1 MAINPNMAP
10 RVRPLIS
17 CWIKYSI
24 PRELPLPS
32 ISPFEPGRRPT
43 VVGDNLTHAIDKP
56 QQLRHQ
62 AVTVDRSPR
71 TAPHSDAARELSK
84 FCARTYRLPVHR
96 GTAWYHAVRAA
107 AVAQISP
114 SPASIAG

>member
-10 RVRPLIS
+10 SVRPLIS
-17 CWIKYSI
+17 CWRKYSI

-56 QQLRHQ
+56 QQSRHQ
-62 AVTVDRSPR
+62 AVTVPGYGPWLRPEFESAGGKASSAPEHAIGWR
-71 TAPHSDAARELSK
+71 TAWR
-84 FCARTYRLPVHR
+84 R
-96 GTAWYHAVRAA
+96 AV
-107 AVAQISP
+107 S
-114 SPASIAG
+114 